1 MHRQY
6 PFGKRGKHFALVVA
20 LFALLAVLAACSS
33 PPPGE
38 EAEAPAA
45 DAPAADA
52 PAAQGEASEYQAQRA
67 ECTWETPC
75 WPEIVDTVPDS
86 FQESPMLAEMVAA
99 GELPPVEERV
109 PANPLVIQPA
119 EVIGEY
125 GGTWL
130 RAFTGPGDRQ
140 NIERMNNDYAI
151 FWDTSSTELRP
162 RIVQSWESNDDASEW
177 TFHLREGLKWSD
189 GEPLTADDYL
199 FWYDY
204 MLTDDQIVSSVPWYL
219 SWGGELAVFEKVD
232 DYTFKY
238 TFAAPF
244 PTWPETMATSTV
256 AGHFQMGRVG
266 LGLVAPQH
274 YLEQYHA
281 AFVGEDEANG
291 IATEAGFENW
301 QLYFL
306 ARNDAHMNPDLPVL
320 TQWKPVTTIAS
331 TEYVLERNPY
341 FWAVDTEGN
350 QLPYFDRV
358 SLELVEELEVL
369 NLRAIAG
376 NYTLQGRHIDFAK
389 LPVIRENEVQGDYF
403 VNFWVS
409 RTRHQAKIAFNQ
421 DWNEDPDIAELIQNR
436 DFRKALSLSIE
447 RSEINETYFLG
458 AGREAS
464 FCPQDTPPYFN
475 SDRWDEEFGRFDL
488 EEANRILDD
497 LGLDQRDADGTRL
510 LPSGEPVRLIID
522 AVSGAFIP
530 YPEMSESIAQMWAE
544 VGVSLQVNPVERS
557 LWVERMQ
564 ANQPMLNM
572 FATGDYNPEVLPRL
586 LPTERWAPIATAWA
600 NTPNPDPDD
609 YDGPQWIKDLVLKHW
624 EAVQEPDPQRRRELF
639 IEGTEIMCDN
649 QARLGMVVDVP
660 DLTVIIKNNMRNVP
674 SPIERNVYAQTPSH
688 AYPETWSIIQE

>member
-1 MHRQY
+1 
-6 PFGKRGKHFALVVA
+6 
-20 LFALLAVLAACSS
+20 
-33 PPPGE
+33 
-38 EAEAPAA
+38 
-45 DAPAADA
+45 
-52 PAAQGEASEYQAQRA
+52 
-67 ECTWETPC
+67 
-75 WPEIVDTVPDS
+75 
-86 FQESPMLAEMVAA
+86 MLAEMVAA